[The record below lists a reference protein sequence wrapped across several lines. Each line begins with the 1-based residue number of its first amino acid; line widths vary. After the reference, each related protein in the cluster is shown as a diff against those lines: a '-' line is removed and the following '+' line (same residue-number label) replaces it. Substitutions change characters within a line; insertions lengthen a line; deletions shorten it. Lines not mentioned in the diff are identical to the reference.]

1 MLLIKMTVKYNDA
14 WPEWQFRRMT
24 NKQYN
29 VTLRSMTFSK
39 MNCQQCHNLFPLIL
53 SITSSTLLFKMS
65 FNWVPF
71 CRKLWHQWR
80 VFYFFSLRKSLLARV
95 PHFFSRDRSTIS
107 GFIQLILKTFCITVK
122 LKLISFSTTTYL
134 LFIWLH
140 KYTNVSI
147 KYYAHIHEK

>member
-1 MLLIKMTVKYNDA
+1 MTHNQCHSAK
-14 WPEWQFRRMT
+14 WHIEKWQLCIMT

-71 CRKLWHQWR
+71 CRKLWHPWS
-80 VFYFFSLRKSLLARV
+80 FF
-95 PHFFSRDRSTIS
+95 
-107 GFIQLILKTFCITVK
+107 
-122 LKLISFSTTTYL
+122 L
-134 LFIWLH
+134 LFFEKVFARQGSSFLLERLLNHFWLH
-140 KYTNVSI
+140 STHPQNFL
-147 KYYAHIHEK
+147 YYGKTQAYFLFNNYLSTLHMIA